1 MAGARELKKKKKELP
16 LGVVIGG
23 TFAGVLLGGY
33 LGLCAWVNFGGIMPN
48 VTVGGLDVGGL
59 SQEQAQVRLE
69 QAMKSHAAKGSV
81 TLRYGDWSG
90 TVTGDQ
96 MQIFGENAALE
107 ARKAGR
113 GNFLTQGVEYIQ
125 HLAGNREDV
134 ELNMGFDCVAQQALE
149 ALLDEAEREASRAVS
164 GASYEVKGDRLVM
177 TKGSTGLSV
186 DREAVR
192 DAVYQAFE
200 ENVLLEAFRG
210 RVSNQVVELTMT
222 QSAPDTP
229 DFERIRQEMCV
240 EPQNASLDPRTFEII
255 PHTPG
260 VQFETVDLINAYNQA
275 NEGETFSIPVRLIQP
290 EETAEVL
297 QSKLFADLLGE
308 GTSTVSGS
316 ANRKFNVKL
325 SAQACNN
332 VILMPGDV
340 FSYNNTTGSR
350 SADKGYLP
358 APVYS
363 GGKSVDET
371 GGGICQTSS
380 TIYYAVLHTTLEV
393 VERSAHMYAT
403 GYVPDG
409 MDATVYYGALD
420 FRFRNNT
427 NYPVKIVTESY
438 DKGGVR
444 YLTVKL
450 YGTNEDGR
458 YAVPERTR
466 FDWQE
471 PTVQY
476 LSDESIPRGTT
487 KMDEKQN
494 PYTGRKAQTYRHIY
508 EADGTL
514 VETQD
519 MGVSKYKMRPK
530 TVYYNPLDGDP
541 ATWVNGT
548 PPKPGANPDKPV
560 LPVIPDTQPGEGT
573 SVTPPQTE
581 NQNEIPV
588 TPPQTEN
595 QNEIPVTPSQTE
607 NQNEIPVTPPQTE
620 DQNEI
625 PVTPSDPSGDSNAD
639 LKPGEL
645 PPGY

>member
-1 MAGARELKKKKKELP
+1 MAGARELKTKKKELP

-23 TFAGVLLGGY
+23 TFAGIILGGY
-33 LGLCAWVNFGGIMPN
+33 LGLCTWVNFGGIMPN

-69 QAMKSHAAKGSV
+69 QAMKSHAAKASV
-81 TLRYGDWSG
+81 TLQHGDWSG
-90 TVTGDQ
+90 TITGDQ

-107 ARKAGR
+107 AQKAGR

-134 ELNMGFDCVAQQALE
+134 ELNLGFDCVAQQALE
-149 ALLDEAEREASRAVS
+149 QLLDEAEREASRAVS
-164 GASYEVKGDRLVM
+164 GASYEVKGDKLVM

-210 RVSNQVVELTMT
+210 RVSNQTVELTMT
-222 QSAPDTP
+222 QSAPNTP
-229 DFERIRQEMCV
+229 DFERIREEMCV
-240 EPQNASLDPRTFEII
+240 GPQNAALDPQTFEII
-255 PHTPG
+255 PHKPG
-260 VQFETVDLINAYNQA
+260 VHFETVDLINAYNQA
-275 NEGETFSIPVRLIQP
+275 EEGETFSIPVQLIQP

-427 NYPVKIVTESY
+427 NYPIKIVTESY

-450 YGTNEDGR
+450 YGTNENGR

-476 LSDESIPRGTT
+476 IANESVPRGTT
-487 KMDEKQN
+487 TVDQKQN

-541 ATWVNGT
+541 AAWVNGK
-548 PPKPGANPDKPV
+548 PPQPGANPDQPV
-560 LPVIPDTQPGEGT
+560 LPITPDTPSEKED
-573 SVTPPQTE
+573 SVTPPETGNQNDIPAELPEQE
-581 NQNEIPV
+581 NQNDIPV
-588 TPPQTEN
+588 ELPEAEN
-595 QNEIPVTPSQTE
+595 QNNIPVTPSQSE
-607 NQNEIPVTPPQTE
+607 NQSESAENPE
-620 DQNEI
+620 
-625 PVTPSDPSGDSNAD
+625 S
-639 LKPGEL
+639 L
-645 PPGY
+645 

>member
-33 LGLCAWVNFGGIMPN
+33 LGLCTWVNFGQIMPN

-59 SQEQAQVRLE
+59 SQAQAQVKLE
-69 QAMKSHAAKGSV
+69 QAMKSHATKASV
-81 TLRYGDWSG
+81 TLQYGDWSG
-90 TVTGDQ
+90 TITGDQ
-96 MQIFGENAALE
+96 MQIFGESAALE
-107 ARKAGR
+107 AQKAGR
-113 GNFLTQGVEYIQ
+113 GNFLTQGIEYIQ

-134 ELNMGFDCVAQQALE
+134 ELNLGFDCVAQPALE
-149 ALLDEAEREASRAVS
+149 KLLDQAEREASRVVS
-164 GASYEVKGDRLVM
+164 GASYEVKGDKLVM

-186 DREAVR
+186 DRDAVR
-192 DAVYQAFE
+192 DSVYQAFE
-200 ENVLLEAFRG
+200 QGALLEAFRG
-210 RVSNQVVELTMT
+210 RVSNRVVELTMT

-229 DFERIRQEMCV
+229 DFERIREEMCV
-240 EPQNASLDPRTFEII
+240 GPQNATLDPQTFEII

-275 NEGETFSIPVRLIQP
+275 EEGETFSIPVQLIHP

-308 GTSTVSGS
+308 GTSKVSGS

-332 VILMPGDV
+332 IILMPGDV

-350 SADKGYLP
+350 SAAKGYLP

-427 NYPVKIVTESY
+427 NYPIKIVTESY
-438 DKGGVR
+438 DKGGAR

-450 YGTNEDGR
+450 YGTNESGR
-458 YAVPERTR
+458 YAIPERTR
-466 FDWQE
+466 FEWQE

-476 LSDESIPRGTT
+476 ISDESIPRGTT
-487 KMDEKQN
+487 KVDEKQN

-541 ATWVNGT
+541 ATWVNGK
-548 PPKPGANPDKPV
+548 PPQVSTEPEKPV
-560 LPVIPDTQPGEGT
+560 LPITPENPTQE
-573 SVTPPQTE
+573 E
-581 NQNEIPV
+581 KPV
-588 TPPQTEN
+588 TPPQDDIPAELPQEEKPVTPPQGDIPAEPPQEN
-595 QNEIPVTPSQTE
+595 IPVTPS
-607 NQNEIPVTPPQTE
+607 EIPVNP
-620 DQNEI
+620 D
-625 PVTPSDPSGDSNAD
+625 AD

-645 PPGY
+645 PEGY

>member
-1 MAGARELKKKKKELP
+1 MAGARELKAQKKELP

-33 LGLCAWVNFGGIMPN
+33 LGLCAWANFGGIMPN
-48 VTVGGLDVGGL
+48 VSLGGLDVGGL
-59 SQEQAQVRLE
+59 SQEQAQTKLE
-69 QAMKSHAAKGSV
+69 QAMKSHASKASV

-90 TVTGDQ
+90 TITGDQ
-96 MQIFGENAALE
+96 MQMFGEDAALD
-107 ARKAGR
+107 ARRAGR
-113 GNFLTQGVEYIQ
+113 GNFFTQGVEYIQ
-125 HLAGNREDV
+125 HLAGEREDV
-134 ELNMGFDCVAQQALE
+134 PLNLGFYGVAQQPLE
-149 ALLDEAEREASRAVS
+149 ALLDEAEKSVSSAVS
-164 GASYEVKGDRLVM
+164 GVTYQVQGDKLMM

-186 DREAVR
+186 DRDAVR
-192 DAVYQAFE
+192 EAVYQAFE

-210 RVSNQVVELTMT
+210 RVANQVVELTMN

-229 DFERIRQEMCV
+229 DFEGIHEEVCV
-240 EPQNASLDPRTFEII
+240 DPQNATLDPQTFEII

-260 VQFETVDLINAYNQA
+260 VRFEVETLINAYNQA
-275 NEGETFSIPVRLIQP
+275 NEGETFSIPVELIQP
-290 EETAEVL
+290 EETAEIL
-297 QSKLFADLLGE
+297 EGKLFADLLGE

-325 SAQACNN
+325 SAEACNN

-350 SADKGYLP
+350 SADKGYLS

-427 NYPVKIVTESY
+427 NYPIKIVTESY

-466 FDWQE
+466 FEWQE

-476 LSDESIPRGTT
+476 ISDESIPRGTT
-487 KMDEKQN
+487 KVDEKQN

-508 EADGTL
+508 AADGTL
-514 VETQD
+514 LETQD

-541 ATWVNGT
+541 TTWVNGK
-548 PPKPGANPDKPV
+548 PPQPTQPSINPEVPI
-560 LPVIPDTQPGEGT
+560 LPVEPEKPTEPAPDVPA
-573 SVTPPQTE
+573 VTPDVPVVEQPAAPVVPEAPSVEPEVPAPVVPETPVSPVE
-581 NQNEIPV
+581 PEIPV
-588 TPPQTEN
+588 
-595 QNEIPVTPSQTE
+595 VPSQ
-607 NQNEIPVTPPQTE
+607 PK
-620 DQNEI
+620 
-625 PVTPSDPSGDSNAD
+625 DPNDD
-639 LKPGEL
+639 LEAGEL